1 MATFQQNL
9 AKIRGEAVYAPEMRD
24 AIAEALEQSIE
35 IADDL
40 IAASEGTI
48 NGRITELRTLLVTVK
63 DLVDNR
69 ELYIDAPTIS
79 ETDHELRIMNAAP

>member
-24 AIAEALEQSIE
+24 AIAEALEQSID

-40 IAASEGTI
+40 IAASEGAI
-48 NGRITELRTLLVTVK
+48 NERITALRNLLVTVK

-69 ELYIDAPTIS
+69 ELYIDAPAIS
-79 ETDHELRIMNAAP
+79 EEDHELRITNASP